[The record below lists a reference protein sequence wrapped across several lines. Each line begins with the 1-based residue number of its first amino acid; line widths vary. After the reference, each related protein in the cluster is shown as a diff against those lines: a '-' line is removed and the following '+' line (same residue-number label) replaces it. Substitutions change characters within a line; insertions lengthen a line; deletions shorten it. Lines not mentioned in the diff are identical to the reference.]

1 MALSS
6 DLAAAFSLIQQQQ
19 ALEERKEE
27 RNQELALSLL
37 SMDIRKEERMADR
50 EWKEELAAES
60 REWQLNTTLLQ
71 DARSRSLDARSTYN
85 ELVEDYSQTA
95 GKLPDMSSNT
105 RDILNSAYQ
114 GDIDNVKN
122 IITFYDDQTVE
133 LEKEGRRLSG
143 QLYQTG
149 IEAKKE
155 YAERF
160 PEYVSANVADAIID
174 PIELEMLTTDL
185 RREANENTI
194 RSIADKIKIL
204 EGGNRATRTNN
215 PGAMIYAPWQEE
227 YGATKKEENAF
238 WQYTDKDGTIK
249 EVFSEDDVPE
259 GVGSSKYYTAEF
271 PDSLSGE
278 AALNELVSDIWTKSE
293 GDPLRFTESYSGLK
307 PGTEEFESYSKAIE
321 SIDLIDTSDLL
332 VSKITEDY
340 YKTPIESRI
349 AAGDQYRL
357 GQAENEQQKANIGF
371 ALLQPYAADA
381 KFLKKFGKKDTPG
394 RTAVEVALGQ
404 GSIETFYY
412 FILDNPDIDT
422 HIKNQLRDDDSV
434 DGRKFK
440 TFYNQVMKGMD
451 KTINLRFPGQ
461 NIPLKDQIGDEI
473 DAAVSVDD
481 AFMKF
486 MSLTQ
491 GSGLSEDQ
499 RSDAYDDFLDS
510 MTKKWGSGVEAEI
523 DSIMS
528 SMENEI
534 SIQDSLSNIQR
545 LANRPN
551 FTDLPITRINV
562 PKE

>member
-6 DLAAAFSLIQQQQ
+6 DLAAVFSLIQQQQ

-27 RNQELALSLL
+27 RNQDLALALL
-37 SMDIRKEERMADR
+37 GMETRKEERMAER
-50 EWKEELAAES
+50 EWKEELTAES

-114 GDIDNVKN
+114 GDIDNVKD

-174 PIELEMLTTDL
+174 PIELEMLTSDL

-204 EGGNRATRTNN
+204 EGGNRSTRTNN

-238 WQYTDKDGTIK
+238 WQYTDKDGTIT

-259 GVGSSKYYTAEF
+259 GVESSKYYTAEF

-278 AALNELVSDIWTKSE
+278 AALNELVTDIWTKSE
-293 GDPLRFTESYSGLK
+293 GDPLKFTESYSGLE
-307 PGTEEFESYSKAIE
+307 PGTEEFESYSRAIE

-349 AAGDQYRL
+349 AAGEQHRL
-357 GQAENEQQKANIGF
+357 AQAENEQEKANIGF

-412 FILDNPDIDT
+412 FILDNPDVAT
-422 HIKNQLRDDDSV
+422 HIKNTLRDDDSL
-434 DGRKFK
+434 GASKFK

-451 KTINLRFPGQ
+451 QSINLRFPGQ
-461 NIPLKDQIGDEI
+461 NVPLKDLIEDDI
-473 DAAVSVDD
+473 NDAVSVDD
-481 AFMKF
+481 AFRKF

-491 GSGLSEDQ
+491 GSGLSQDQ

-510 MTKKWGSGVEAEI
+510 MTKKWGAGVKVEI

-528 SMENEI
+528 IMEDEF
-534 SIQDSLSNIQR
+534 SIQDSLNNIQKLSKQPEVVSEFMKR
-545 LANRPN
+545 R
-551 FTDLPITRINV
+551 
-562 PKE
+562 